1 MANELILGRAL
12 DANGYVMPGAK
23 ATVYAA
29 GTSTLIPVYSNPAG
43 SIAAANPIEAD
54 GNGFWPQRYVDVT
67 AKVVVTD
74 AANASIYTLD
84 PAATT
89 LGIGAAADGV
99 SFNPTVAVPFSNVQ
113 AAIEGVAGSVLAGV
127 SAFGIG
133 ITGNAP
139 LLANLDATTLAAGI
153 YRFDGTTT
161 GTFPTGVTAAN
172 TGLVEMWRMTGSAGQ
187 MELLEITTNRRFR
200 RRMTGSAWQIWRE
213 DTAVS
218 QGSARGDMIRRG
230 ASDWERFAKGTTG
243 QALVAGADDPT
254 WRSVVNLQAAVA
266 AASQTGIPFT
276 GIPAW
281 VNRVNIHFAGLS
293 TNGTSSVTVR
303 IGDSGGLENSGYAG
317 TSAALVGTGS
327 AASTFSMGFTLDFGS
342 ADTSAATRSG
352 TMTLHRRGG
361 NEWSCMSTVGLSNT
375 AAFSTTA
382 GGKTLSDTLTQLAVT
397 TVNGSD
403 TFDAGSVS
411 ISWE

>member
-1 MANELILGRAL
+1 
-12 DANGYVMPGAK
+12 MPGAK

-29 GTSTLIPVYSNPAG
+29 GTSTLISVYSNPAG

-89 LGIGAAADGV
+89 LGSGAAADGV

-113 AAIEGVAGSVLAGV
+113 AAIEGVAGSVLSGV

-161 GTFPTGVTAAN
+161 GTFPTGVTAVN

-218 QGSARGDMIRRG
+218 QGSARGEMIRRG

-243 QALVAGADDPT
+243 QALVAGADDPA

-266 AASQTGIPFT
+266 AASQTSIPFT

-317 TSAALVGTGS
+317 TSTTLVGTGS
-327 AASTFSMGFTLDFGS
+327 VTSTFVTGFALDFGS
-342 ADTSAATRSG
+342 ADTAAATRSG

-403 TFDAGSVS
+403 TFDSGSVS